1 MNIFKNTPID
11 IVLHILSYD
20 NKTIKNGKIVNI
32 INKLDRIK
40 YQNIIHLLENK
51 PKINFIGEIMDRYR
65 EYSYHEYVRFPEG
78 KYIGG
83 FGIYQYYILTYNRCL
98 HKYDFRKRSLIN

>member
-32 INKLDRIK
+32 VNKLDRIK
-40 YQNIIHLLENK
+40 YQNIIHLL
-51 PKINFIGEIMDRYR
+51 
-65 EYSYHEYVRFPEG
+65 
-78 KYIGG
+78 
-83 FGIYQYYILTYNRCL
+83 
-98 HKYDFRKRSLIN
+98 

>member
-1 MNIFKNTPID
+1 MNIFKNIPID

-32 INKLDRIK
+32 VNKLERIK

-51 PKINFIGEIMDRYR
+51 PKIYYNSFLISSPFVILQAK
-65 EYSYHEYVRFPEG
+65 EYQIFYSLKYDKYLHEYTFSREHV
-78 KYIGG
+78 
-83 FGIYQYYILTYNRCL
+83 N
-98 HKYDFRKRSLIN
+98 N

>member
-51 PKINFIGEIMDRYR
+51 PKINFIGEIMGHYR
-65 EYSYHEYVRFPEG
+65 EYSFHEYVSFPGG
-78 KYIGG
+78 KYVGG
-83 FGIYQYYILTYNRCL
+83 FYTYYELTYNRCL
-98 HKYDFRKRSLIN
+98 HKYEFIEWSIIN

>member
-32 INKLDRIK
+32 VNKLDRIK

-51 PKINFIGEIMDRYR
+51 PKINFIGEIMGHYR
-65 EYSYHEYVRFPEG
+65 EYIHHEYVTFLKGG
-78 KYIGG
+78 KYEGG
-83 FGIYQYYILTYNRCL
+83 FYTYYELTYNRYL
-98 HKYDFRKRSLIN
+98 HKYDFRKCSIIN

>member
-1 MNIFKNTPID
+1 MNIFENTPID

-32 INKLDRIK
+32 VNKLDRIK

-51 PKINFIGEIMDRYR
+51 PKIKYIGEIMGHYR
-65 EYSYHEYVRFPEG
+65 EYIHHEYVSF
-78 KYIGG
+78 IGG
-83 FGIYQYYILTYNRCL
+83 IKVGVGGFYEYYTLSYNRYL
-98 HKYDFRKRSLIN
+98 HKYDFRKCSIIN

>member
-1 MNIFKNTPID
+1 MI

-32 INKLDRIK
+32 VNKLDRIK

-51 PKINFIGEIMDRYR
+51 PKIKYMGRIMDLYR
-65 EYSYHEYVRFPEG
+65 GCYQEHVTFHE
-78 KYIGG
+78 KNIMNI
-83 FGIYQYYILTYNRCL
+83 IYYRIIVIVMN
-98 HKYDFRKRSLIN
+98 INFVKNI

>member
-32 INKLDRIK
+32 VNKLDRIK

-51 PKINFIGEIMDRYR
+51 PKIKYIGIIWSFYGE
-65 EYSYHEYVRFPEG
+65 YHEYVTFRG
-78 KYIGG
+78 RL
-83 FGIYQYYILTYNRCL
+83 YYEYYTLSYNRCL
-98 HKYDFRKRSLIN
+98 HKYDFRKEYLNN

>member
-1 MNIFKNTPID
+1 MKIFKNTPID

-32 INKLDRIK
+32 VNKLDRIK

-51 PKINFIGEIMDRYR
+51 KPKIKYIGIIWSFYGE
-65 EYSYHEYVRFPEG
+65 YHEYVTFPGRVYYE
-78 KYIGG
+78 
-83 FGIYQYYILTYNRCL
+83 YYILSYNRYL
-98 HKYDFRKRSLIN
+98 HEYKFRKEYLNN